1 MARKLP
7 INQLPVDTE
16 LNADSSLCVKVLEW
30 RTTLRSNWRL
40 FDGESI
46 IAKLSLKF
54 DDNFKGIYGTMKFE
68 LNRTMTHPKEFIEG
82 IIPERLIRYSIMVQG
97 KRGDPKNATNGMEWG
112 KLEYES
118 LNCGHPIVL
127 LNDGREYVITNKC
140 QENYCEFFLFN
151 RQRRLIAITRRG
163 FNQEEIGDAYGIL
176 CLPENDKEDADIILL
191 AIISFVFS
199 EKWDQY
205 FFGRSYL

>member
-7 INQLPVDTE
+7 IHQLPVDSE
-16 LNADSSLCVKVLEW
+16 LNADSSLCTKVLEW

-40 FDGESI
+40 FDGERI

-54 DDNFKGIYGTMKFE
+54 DDNFKGVYGTMKFE
-68 LNRTMTHPKEFIEG
+68 LNRTTTNSKKFLQITVPEKFIQ
-82 IIPERLIRYSIMVQG
+82 YSIVIQEKG
-97 KRGDPKNATNGMEWG
+97 GEPNNAANSKELG

-118 LNCGHPIVL
+118 FNCGHPTVI
-127 LNDGREYVITNKC
+127 LNDGRVYEISKKC
-140 QENYCEFFLFN
+140 QENFCEFFLFDM
-151 RQRRLIAITRRG
+151 QRRLIAITRRG
-163 FNQEEIGDAYGIL
+163 YNQEKIGGVYGTM
-176 CLPENDKEDADIILL
+176 CLVSNNEEDADIILL
-191 AIISFVFS
+191 AIVSFVFS